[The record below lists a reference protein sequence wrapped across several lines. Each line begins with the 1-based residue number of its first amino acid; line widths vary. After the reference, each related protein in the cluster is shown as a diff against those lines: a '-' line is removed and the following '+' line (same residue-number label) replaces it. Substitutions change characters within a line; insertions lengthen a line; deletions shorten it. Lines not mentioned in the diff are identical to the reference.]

1 MNQLSVSVMPVNKTT
16 MTSREISELV
26 GSRHDHVKTSV
37 DRLAAS
43 GLISSPPL
51 RDSYKD
57 STGRMATQYL
67 VGKRDSYVIVA
78 QLSPSFTAALVDRWQ
93 ALEAQQ
99 AQALPQTYHA
109 ALLSLTEEVGKR
121 IALEAQATIDAPKVE
136 FAMAVRRMDGA
147 CKVGDFA
154 KVIGFGRNNL
164 FEKLRLDEILM
175 ADNMPYQRYID
186 RGFFVV
192 IEQVPFIDRSGKA
205 HPAFTT
211 MVTGKGQVW
220 LERKYR
226 NIDNGQN

>member
-57 STGRMATQYL
+57 STGRVATQYL

-226 NIDNGQN
+226 NIDNG

>member
-1 MNQLSVSVMPVNKTT
+1 MNQLSVSVMPENKTT

-57 STGRMATQYL
+57 STGRVATQYL

-121 IALEAQATIDAPKVE
+121 
-136 FAMAVRRMDGA
+136 
-147 CKVGDFA
+147 
-154 KVIGFGRNNL
+154 
-164 FEKLRLDEILM
+164 
-175 ADNMPYQRYID
+175 
-186 RGFFVV
+186 
-192 IEQVPFIDRSGKA
+192 SGKA

-226 NIDNGQN
+226 NINNG

>member
-1 MNQLSVSVMPVNKTT
+1 MNQLSVSVMPENKTT

-226 NIDNGQN
+226 NIDNG

>member
-226 NIDNGQN
+226 NIDNG

>member
-1 MNQLSVSVMPVNKTT
+1 MNQLSVSVMPENKTT

-57 STGRMATQYL
+57 STGRVATQYL

-226 NIDNGQN
+226 NIDNG

>member
-226 NIDNGQN
+226 NINNG

>member
-1 MNQLSVSVMPVNKTT
+1 MNQLSVSVIPVNKTT

-226 NIDNGQN
+226 NIDNG